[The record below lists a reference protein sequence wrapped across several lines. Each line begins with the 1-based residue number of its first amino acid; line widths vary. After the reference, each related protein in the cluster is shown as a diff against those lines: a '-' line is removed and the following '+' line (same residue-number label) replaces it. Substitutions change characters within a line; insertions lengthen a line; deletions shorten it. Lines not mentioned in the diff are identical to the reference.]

1 MNTVELARIYSAMQD
16 ILNIPVIFPIKDT
29 ASATLMLIKAEC
41 LHKAGV
47 ISEGEKQ
54 GLESRARIFLNAAT
68 LSLSAL
74 LSKDEARLP

>member
-16 ILNIPVIFPIKDT
+16 ILNIPLIFPIKDT

-41 LHKAGV
+41 FHKTGL

-54 GLESRARIFLNAAT
+54 WVESRARI
-68 LSLSAL
+68 L
-74 LSKDEARLP
+74 LKRVG